1 MCWIGNESDM
11 KVAKEDVKVVKLF
24 YANMKTWAALDRK
37 FIKKLYSAVYW
48 SEYRAGEEYH
58 AYIEPH
64 VYADKVVINEG
75 IHSYSYDT
83 IFKQSKK
90 NILKVYSKMGVSVFS
105 YQPHTARNSTSWVI
119 YTCIIPAGT
128 VYYENK
134 RGEIVSER
142 LKIISINS
150 KYDYEG

>member
-1 MCWIGNESDM
+1 MCWIGNESDV
-11 KVAKEDVKVVKLF
+11 KVAKEDVKVLKVF

-37 FIKKLYSAVYW
+37 FVRKLYSAVYW

-64 VYADKVVINEG
+64 VYDDKVVINEG

-83 IFKQSKK
+83 IFKQNKK
-90 NILKVYSKMGVSVFS
+90 NILKVYSKTGVSVFS
-105 YQPHTARNSTSWVI
+105 YHPHTAFNSTSWVV

>member
-1 MCWIGNESDM
+1 MCWIGNESDI

-37 FIKKLYSAVYW
+37 FVRKLYSAVYW

-58 AYIEPH
+58 AYIDPH
-64 VYADKVVINEG
+64 VYTDKVVINQG

-83 IFKQSKK
+83 VFGRTEK
-90 NILKVYSKMGVSVFS
+90 NTLKAYTKAGFPIFS
-105 YQPHTARNSTSWVI
+105 YYPRRECGSTSWVV

-142 LKIISINS
+142 LKIIDINS